1 MTTHDS
7 IGVRIPDFVR
17 RESMTELESHLSE
30 LAAIYLQHGALVFP
44 GLLRDEPDFIAY
56 RRDIAKLAN
65 VLIEQVS
72 DRNPALTL
80 ERAITELAAID
91 RPAVGKLFDLGTR
104 PAKLLSAQRLR
115 LHPVIMALTRM
126 ALGPDALIASP
137 SQSDTLHILPPGAE
151 NFKYNLPPHQ
161 DYPYLLQSPTQ
172 ITFWINFGEFQPD
185 VGGVR
190 FWAGSHRLGIL
201 RQRRNEHGQFEAAIS
216 NELLGP
222 FPSYDCV
229 AGVGD
234 VVLMNSLTVHASIRN
249 HTVGGSRVV
258 QLFRYSDLHDRQS
271 VAMRWASAEFRGA
284 GLTFEKAHPDLALI
298 E

>member
-1 MTTHDS
+1 MNTRDS
-7 IGVRIPDFVR
+7 TGARIPLYVR
-17 RESMTELESHLSE
+17 CESTIELEGHLDE
-30 LAAIYLQHGALVFP
+30 LAPIYLQHGALVFP

-56 RRDIAKLAN
+56 RNDIAQLAN
-65 VLIEQVS
+65 ILINQVS
-72 DRNPALTL
+72 ARSPSLPL
-80 ERAITELAAID
+80 ESAITELAAID
-91 RPAVGKLFDLGTR
+91 RQAVGKLFDLGTR

-115 LHPVIMALTRM
+115 SHPAIMALTHM
-126 ALGPDALIASP
+126 ALGAEALIASP
-137 SQSDTLHILPPGAE
+137 SQSDTLHIFPPGAE
-151 NFKYNLPPHQ
+151 NFRYNLPPHQ
-161 DYPYLLQSPTQ
+161 DYPYLLQSPAQ
-172 ITFWINFGEFQPD
+172 ITFWINFSEFQPD

-201 RQRRNEHGQFEAAIS
+201 RQRRNEHGQFEAVIS
-216 NELLGP
+216 DELLSP

-249 HTVGGSRVV
+249 YTVSGSRVV

-271 VAMRWASAEFRGA
+271 IAMRWASAEFRGA
-284 GLTFEKAHPDLALI
+284 GLTFEQAHPDLALA